1 MDLMKEFCKIAVALV
16 ELAGED
22 MEKDDN
28 ITVSFESNGKK
39 YNVCITVCDL
49 GGADDENSV

>member
-1 MDLMKEFCKIAVALV
+1 MDLMKDFCKIAVALV

-49 GGADDENSV
+49 GGADDENS